1 VYAAGVFDEAAID
14 AKVEFGHGLGF
25 VNVRAGEQFGSEGAE
40 DFLRGREKT
49 AVLVAAAGNVEQA
62 EEDALGA
69 DANGIVEISGNALA
83 YEDGCNV
90 RALDLGKGG
99 WDRLDD
105 GFIVGTSRVK
115 KQSHGW
121 RT

>member
-1 VYAAGVFDEAAID
+1 MD
-14 AKVEFGHGLGF
+14 
-25 VNVRAGEQFGSEGAE
+25 
-40 DFLRGREKT
+40 
-49 AVLVAAAGNVEQA
+49 
-62 EEDALGA
+62 GA

-115 KQSHGW
+115 KQFAWLADLEGKLAQETEAGK
-121 RT
+121 RQEDVDGAAG